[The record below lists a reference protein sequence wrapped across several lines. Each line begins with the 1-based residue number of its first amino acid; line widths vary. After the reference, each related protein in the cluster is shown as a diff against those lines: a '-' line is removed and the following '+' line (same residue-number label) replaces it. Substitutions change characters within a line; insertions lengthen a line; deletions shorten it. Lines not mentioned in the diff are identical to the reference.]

1 MNGDLVY
8 HEVDGFVIAD
18 IKPVNVKKKRR
29 IGLRVAK
36 FTREGKY
43 IVTYASTKDAAN
55 AITIELKKTN
65 PKCAYYAIVKACTPK
80 SNSKTAYGYQWR
92 YITND
97 GGIVKRDC
105 D

>member
-8 HEVDGFVIAD
+8 HEVDGLVIAD
-18 IKPVNVKKKRR
+18 IKPVNFKNRR

-36 FTREGKY
+36 FTKEGKY
-43 IVTYASTKDAAN
+43 IVTYASIKDAAK
-55 AITIELKKTN
+55 ALTVELKKTN
-65 PKCAYYAIVKACTPK
+65 PKLAYYAIVKASTPK

-92 YITND
+92 YISHD

>member
-8 HEVDGFVIAD
+8 HEVDGLAIAD
-18 IKPVNVKKKRR
+18 IKPVNTKFRR

-43 IVTYASTKDAAN
+43 ITTYASTKDAAN
-55 AITIELKKTN
+55 ALTIELKKTN
-65 PKCAYYAIVKACTPK
+65 PKLAYYAIIKACTPK

-97 GGIVKRDC
+97 GGIVKCNC

>member
-8 HEVDGFVIAD
+8 HEVDGLAIAD
-18 IKPVNVKKKRR
+18 IKPVNAKNCR

-43 IVTYASTKDAAN
+43 ITTYASTKDAAN
-55 AITIELKKTN
+55 ALTIELKKTN
-65 PKCAYYAIVKACTPK
+65 PKHAYYVIVKACTPK
-80 SNSKTAYGYQWR
+80 GSSKTAYGYQWR
-92 YITND
+92 YINHD

>member
-8 HEVDGFVIAD
+8 HEVDGLVIAD
-18 IKPVNVKKKRR
+18 IKPVNTKFRR

-36 FTREGKY
+36 FTKAGKY

-55 AITIELKKTN
+55 ALTIELKKTN
-65 PKCAYYAIVKACTPK
+65 LKQAYYAIVKACTPK
-80 SNSKTAYGYQWR
+80 GNSKTAYGYQWR
-92 YITND
+92 YISHD
-97 GGIVKRDC
+97 GGIVKRDY

>member
-8 HEVDGFVIAD
+8 HEVDGLVIAD
-18 IKPVNVKKKRR
+18 IKPVNTKFRR

-43 IVTYASTKDAAN
+43 ITTYASIKDAAN
-55 AITIELKKTN
+55 ALTIELKKTN
-65 PKCAYYAIVKACTPK
+65 PKLAYYAIIKACTPK

-97 GGIVKRDC
+97 GGIVKRNC

>member
-8 HEVDGFVIAD
+8 HEVDGLVIAD
-18 IKPVNVKKKRR
+18 IKPVNTKFRR

-36 FTREGKY
+36 FTREGTY
-43 IVTYASTKDAAN
+43 ITTYASTKDAAN
-55 AITIELKKTN
+55 ALTIELKKTN
-65 PKCAYYAIVKACTPK
+65 PKLIYYAIVKACTPK

-92 YITND
+92 YISND
-97 GGIVKRDC
+97 GSIVKRDC

>member
-8 HEVDGFVIAD
+8 HEVDGLVIAN
-18 IKPVNVKKKRR
+18 IKPVNTKYRR

-36 FTREGKY
+36 FTKEGKY
-43 IVTYASTKDAAN
+43 IVTYASTKDAAK
-55 AITIELKKTN
+55 ALTIELKKTN
-65 PKCAYYAIVKACTPK
+65 PKLAYYAIVKACTPK
-80 SNSKTAYGYQWR
+80 SNIKTAYGYQWR
-92 YITND
+92 YVSHD

>member
-1 MNGDLVY
+1 M
-8 HEVDGFVIAD
+8 
-18 IKPVNVKKKRR
+18 
-29 IGLRVAK
+29 RVAK

-55 AITIELKKTN
+55 ALTIELKKTN
-65 PKCAYYAIVKACTPK
+65 TKHAYYAIVKACTPK
-80 SNSKTAYGYQWR
+80 GSSKTAYGYQWR
-92 YITND
+92 YISND

>member
-8 HEVDGFVIAD
+8 HEVDGLAIAD
-18 IKPVNVKKKRR
+18 IKPVNTKFRR

-43 IVTYASTKDAAN
+43 ITTYASIKDAAN
-55 AITIELKKTN
+55 ALTIELKKTN
-65 PKCAYYAIVKACTPK
+65 PKLAYCAIVKACTPK
-80 SNSKTAYGYQWR
+80 GSSKTAYGYQWR
-92 YITND
+92 YINND

>member
-8 HEVDGFVIAD
+8 HEVDGLAIAN
-18 IKPVNVKKKRR
+18 IKPVNVKNHR

-55 AITIELKKTN
+55 ALTIELKKQILNTL
-65 PKCAYYAIVKACTPK
+65 
-80 SNSKTAYGYQWR
+80 
-92 YITND
+92 ITLLLRLVLLKVILKLLMVINGD
-97 GGIVKRDC
+97 ILVMMVVL
-105 D
+105 

>member
-8 HEVDGFVIAD
+8 HEVDGLVIAD
-18 IKPVNVKKKRR
+18 IKPVNTRFRR

-43 IVTYASTKDAAN
+43 ITTYASTKDAAN
-55 AITIELKKTN
+55 ALTIELKKTN
-65 PKCAYYAIVKACTPK
+65 PKQAYYAIVKACNPK
-80 SNSKTAYGYQWR
+80 GSYKTAYGYQWR

-97 GGIVKRDC
+97 DSIIKRDY

>member
-8 HEVDGFVIAD
+8 HEVDGLAIAD
-18 IKPVNVKKKRR
+18 IKPVNTKFRR

-36 FTREGKY
+36 FTREGEY
-43 IVTYASTKDAAN
+43 ITTYASTKDAAN
-55 AITIELKKTN
+55 ALTIELKKTN
-65 PKCAYYAIVKACTPK
+65 PKHAYYAIVNACTPK
-80 SNSKTAYGYQWR
+80 GSSKTAYGYQWR
-92 YITND
+92 YISND

>member
-8 HEVDGFVIAD
+8 HEVDGLVIAD
-18 IKPVNVKKKRR
+18 IKPVNTKFRR

-36 FTREGKY
+36 FTIDGKY
-43 IVTYASTKDAAN
+43 ITTYTSTKDAAN

-65 PKCAYYAIVKACTPK
+65 PKHAYYAIVNACTPK
-80 SNSKTAYGYQWR
+80 SNTKTAYGYQWR

>member
-8 HEVDGFVIAD
+8 HEVDGLVIAD
-18 IKPVNVKKKRR
+18 IKPVNTKFRR

-43 IVTYASTKDAAN
+43 ITTYASIKDAAN
-55 AITIELKKTN
+55 ALTIELKKTN
-65 PKCAYYAIVKACTPK
+65 SKFAYYAIAKACTPK

-92 YITND
+92 YISND
-97 GGIVKRDC
+97 GSIVKRDC

>member
-8 HEVDGFVIAD
+8 HEVDGLAIAN
-18 IKPVNVKKKRR
+18 IKPVNAKNHR

-65 PKCAYYAIVKACTPK
+65 PKPAYYAIVKACTPK
-80 SNSKTAYGYQWR
+80 GDSKTAYGYQWR
-92 YITND
+92 YISHD

>member
-8 HEVDGFVIAD
+8 HEVDNLVIAD
-18 IKPVNVKKKRR
+18 IKPVNVKNHRV
-29 IGLRVAK
+29 GLRVAK

-43 IVTYASTKDAAN
+43 ITTYASTKDAAN
-55 AITIELKKTN
+55 ALTIELKKTDS
-65 PKCAYYAIVKACTPK
+65 KHAYYAIVKACTPK
-80 SNSKTAYGYQWR
+80 GSSKTAYGYQWR
-92 YITND
+92 YISND

>member
-8 HEVDGFVIAD
+8 HEVDGLAIAD
-18 IKPVNVKKKRR
+18 IKPVNVKNHR
-29 IGLRVAK
+29 IGFRVAK

-55 AITIELKKTN
+55 ALTIELKKTN
-65 PKCAYYAIVKACTPK
+65 PKHAYYSIVKACTPK
-80 SNSKTAYGYQWR
+80 GSSKTAYGYQWR
-92 YITND
+92 YISND

>member
-8 HEVDGFVIAD
+8 HEVDGLAIAD
-18 IKPVNVKKKRR
+18 IKPVNVKNHR

-55 AITIELKKTN
+55 ALTIELKKQILNTL
-65 PKCAYYAIVKACTPK
+65 
-80 SNSKTAYGYQWR
+80 
-92 YITND
+92 ITLLLRLVLLKVILKLLMVINGD
-97 GGIVKRDC
+97 ILVMMVVL
-105 D
+105 

>member
-8 HEVDGFVIAD
+8 HEVDSLVIAD
-18 IKPVNVKKKRR
+18 IKPVNTKFHR

-36 FTREGKY
+36 FTRDGKY
-43 IVTYASTKDAAN
+43 ITTYASIKDAAN

-65 PKCAYYAIVKACTPK
+65 PKPAYCAIVKACTPK

-92 YITND
+92 YVTND
-97 GGIVKRDC
+97 GDIVKRNC

>member
-1 MNGDLVY
+1 MNGGLVY
-8 HEVDGFVIAD
+8 HEVDGLAIAD
-18 IKPVNVKKKRR
+18 IKPVNTKFRR

-43 IVTYASTKDAAN
+43 ITTYASTKDAAN
-55 AITIELKKTN
+55 ALTIELKKTN
-65 PKCAYYAIVKACTPK
+65 PKLAYYAIIKACTPK

-92 YITND
+92 YVTND
-97 GGIVKRDC
+97 GDIVKRNC

>member
-1 MNGDLVY
+1 MNDDLVY
-8 HEVDGFVIAD
+8 HEVDGFAVAD
-18 IKPVNVKKKRR
+18 IKPVNVKNRR

-43 IVTYASTKDAAN
+43 ITTYASTKDAAN
-55 AITIELKKTN
+55 ALTIELKKTN
-65 PKCAYYAIVKACTPK
+65 PKLAYYAIIKACTPK
-80 SNSKTAYGYQWR
+80 SNIKTAYGYQWR

-97 GGIVKRDC
+97 GGIVKRNC

>member
-1 MNGDLVY
+1 MNSDLVY
-8 HEVDGFVIAD
+8 HEVDGLAIAD
-18 IKPVNVKKKRR
+18 IKPVNAKRR

-36 FTREGKY
+36 FTKEGKY
-43 IVTYASTKDAAN
+43 ITTYASTKDAAN
-55 AITIELKKTN
+55 ALTIELKKTN
-65 PKCAYYAIVKACTPK
+65 SKLSYYAIVRACTPK

-92 YITND
+92 YISHD